1 MKRNYEDPAYK
12 KFRNEVLKRDNFTC
26 QMCNNSNRRTWKAV
40 HHIIKWSSSAS
51 LRYDPDNGITL
62 CHQCHKDVTGKESH
76 YVSYFNEKVKI
87 SKNKKGKK

>member
-1 MKRNYEDPAYK
+1 MKRNYDDPIYK

-26 QMCNNSNRRTWKAV
+26 QMCNNSNKKTWKAV

-62 CHQCHKDVTGKESH
+62 CHQCHKEVTGKEQY
-76 YVSYFNEKVKI
+76 YVSYFAEKVKA
-87 SKNKKGKK
+87 NKK

>member
-1 MKRNYEDPAYK
+1 MKRNYDDPVYK

-26 QMCNNSNRRTWKAV
+26 QMCNNSNKKTWKAV

-62 CHQCHKDVTGKESH
+62 CHQCHKEVTGKEQY
-76 YVSYFNEKVKI
+76 YVSYFAEKVKAN
-87 SKNKKGKK
+87 KNDKRKR

>member
-1 MKRNYEDPAYK
+1 MNKRKPISAK
-12 KFRNEVLKRDNFTC
+12 KRFDILERDNFTC

>member
-1 MKRNYEDPAYK
+1 MKRNYDDPIYK

-26 QMCNNSNRRTWKAV
+26 QMCNNSNRKTWKAV

-62 CHQCHKDVTGKESH
+62 CHQCHKEVTGKEQY
-76 YVSYFNEKVKI
+76 YVSYFAEKVKA
-87 SKNKKGKK
+87 NKK

>member
-1 MKRNYEDPAYK
+1 MKRNYDDPIYK

-26 QMCNNSNRRTWKAV
+26 QMCNNSNKRTWKAV

-62 CHQCHKDVTGKESH
+62 CHQCHKGVTGKEQH
-76 YVSYFNEKVKI
+76 YVSYFTEKIRANKNE
-87 SKNKKGKK
+87 

>member
-1 MKRNYEDPAYK
+1 MKRNYDDPIYK

-26 QMCNNSNRRTWKAV
+26 QMCNNSNKKTWKAV

-62 CHQCHKDVTGKESH
+62 CHQCHKEVTGKEQY
-76 YVSYFNEKVKI
+76 YVSYFAEKVKVN
-87 SKNKKGKK
+87 KNDKRKR